1 MKEFFLKENSLEQI
15 SFPLMV
21 KKVAVELHSL
31 RSQRTTA
38 LESLCAVQ
46 PCNLAGFQTNLVFV
60 VQLTCFPWIRRV
72 SSEGG
77 RQNKHNLFCVCA
89 HSLALHSW
97 KGRSQLTV
105 VLAYLQPTSAEL
117 VIQCK
122 CHWKILFPFFL
133 VETCHISTRLSCF
146 LNHCQKVFRSYFSSL
161 TVFQQY
167 GFKQLILSEEIIL

>member
-21 KKVAVELHSL
+21 KKVAVELHGL

-38 LESLCAVQ
+38 LKSLCAVQ

-72 SSEGG
+72 SSVGG
-77 RQNKHNLFCVCA
+77 RQNKHSLFCVCA
-89 HSLALHSW
+89 HSCSTAPLEGAELADSCSRLFA
-97 KGRSQLTV
+97 
-105 VLAYLQPTSAEL
+105 AYSAEL

-122 CHWKILFPFFL
+122 YHWKILFPFFL

-146 LNHCQKVFRSYFSSL
+146 FKIIVRKCSVHIFLHCRYSSNM
-161 TVFQQY
+161 V
-167 GFKQLILSEEIIL
+167 LSS

>member
-46 PCNLAGFQTNLVFV
+46 PCNLAGFQTNLVFI

-72 SSEGG
+72 SSVGG
-77 RQNKHNLFCVCA
+77 RCSTAPLE
-89 HSLALHSW
+89 
-97 KGRSQLTV
+97 G
-105 VLAYLQPTSAEL
+105 AEL
-117 VIQCK
+117 ADSCSR
-122 CHWKILFPFFL
+122 LFAAYF
-133 VETCHISTRLSCF
+133 
-146 LNHCQKVFRSYFSSL
+146 CQVSNS
-161 TVFQQY
+161 V
-167 GFKQLILSEEIIL
+167 